1 MTETKQWHDREEEG
15 LYRLPDHDAIG
26 VLTSTKKVVEQGEHV
41 WINVDQIGLL
51 CQKWIQG
58 FQEQYEPPTVWDVR
72 YHFHDETERT
82 VNWILLLDALNFC
95 FWAERGQP
103 RWTITYK
110 DERLNGYWAEAAAL
124 KRAVEEGM
132 PLWDAAYLCQID
144 KDTMAH
150 IFRGEHMIPLFAQR
164 VEHAREVG
172 KVLLE
177 RFEGQFA
184 NAVMQAQGSAVQ
196 LVALLVDAFPS
207 FRDIATYRHN
217 EVRFLK
223 RAQICVADLHAAFAG
238 QRWGTFHDIDQL
250 TIFADY
256 KLPQVL
262 RHYNVLEYHPDLA
275 TRVDQQEL
283 IVAGSEEEIEIR
295 AATIW
300 ACELLRHAMAQH
312 DYPITASEI
321 DQRLWLMGQSASEMR
336 PYHRSRT
343 IFY

>member
-1 MTETKQWHDREEEG
+1 S

-41 WINVDQIGLL
+41 WINVDQVEHL
-51 CQKWIQG
+51 CQKWIQD
-58 FQEQYEPPTVWDVR
+58 FQEQYEPPTVWDTR

-95 FWAERGQP
+95 FWAEQRQP
-103 RWTITYK
+103 RWTITYRG
-110 DERLNGYWAEAAAL
+110 ESLNGYWAEAAAL
-124 KRAVEEGM
+124 KRAVEEDM
-132 PLWDAAYLCQID
+132 PLWDAQYLRQID
-144 KDTMAH
+144 EDALAH
-150 IFRGEHMIPLFAQR
+150 IFRGEQTIPLFAQR

-172 KVLLE
+172 NVLLE

-184 NAVMQAQGSAVQ
+184 NAVRQAEGSAVQ
-196 LVALLVDAFPS
+196 LVSLIVDAFPS
-207 FRDIATYRHN
+207 FRDVATYRQK

-238 QRWGTFHDIDQL
+238 QGWGAFQDIDQL

-262 RHYNVLEYHPDLA
+262 RHHHVLEYHPDLA
-275 TRVDQQEL
+275 ARVDQQEL
-283 IVAGSEEEIEIR
+283 LPAGCEEEIEIR

-300 ACELLRHAMAQH
+300 ACELLRCAMAQH
-312 DYPITASEI
+312 DYPIPASEV
-321 DQRLWLMGQSASEMR
+321 DQRLWLMGQSATDMK
-336 PYHRSRT
+336 PYHRTRT